1 MPKVM
6 TIGSIKDA
14 LPAGSYQG
22 QVGKLR
28 SLGAVSPARGSRA
41 KKKPQEVWAEGMRF
55 KAKAKLTPAQSERMW
70 QNIQAQIDRESGRT
84 MAGLGS
90 ACKEY
95 GYTTR
100 TRTVWKCPSKKKRS
114 RAQRTAQCKKVEVK
128 TRELVCLTYDPRLT
142 QSGRTSEH
150 KRAAFCKSPRRK
162 LKKSR

>member
-28 SLGAVSPARGSRA
+28 SLGAVSP
-41 KKKPQEVWAEGMRF
+41 EVWAEGTRS
-55 KAKAKLTPAQSERMW
+55 L
-70 QNIQAQIDRESGRT
+70 
-84 MAGLGS
+84 AGLGS

-150 KRAAFCKSPRRK
+150 KRASFCKSPRRK

>member
-6 TIGSIKDA
+6 TIGSMKQA

-22 QVGKLR
+22 PIGKLR
-28 SLGAVSPARGSRA
+28 SLGALQADNMVVIEGRRARS
-41 KKKPQEVWAEGMRF
+41 M
-55 KAKAKLTPAQSERMW
+55 
-70 QNIQAQIDRESGRT
+70 SGV
-84 MAGLGS
+84 AGLGN
-90 ACKEY
+90 ACKEF
-95 GYTTR
+95 GYTMR

-114 RAQRTAQCKKVEVK
+114 RAQRTAQCKKVQMQ
-128 TRELVCLTYDPRLT
+128 TRELVCLTYDPSLT